1 MGAVEHSNPYSITA
15 GVCTSS
21 RGVVQREGRN
31 MRGHDAAWLRTRT
44 ALERMEAHAAVTL
57 AAVAMHRAGPVGLQ
71 PPRQQ
76 RQQQQQQQQLRTKSH
91 RLHNT
96 CTPRAEAAAAAAKTL
111 CNQCLTGHAP
121 SGSSSRAW
129 RKPTPAVRL
138 PVESKAE
145 SMRKLPRMRMTE
157 PGKLQVSVKGHDQG
171 SKGDWAKR
179 TEGTIT
185 RAPWVTELGR
195 PRDRMH
201 STTALC
207 KKTVQATHSAT
218 ALSDETANHALSN
231 SLMHRV

>member
-71 PPRQQ
+71 PPR
-76 RQQQQQQQQLRTKSH
+76 
-91 RLHNT
+91 
-96 CTPRAEAAAAAAKTL
+96 
-111 CNQCLTGHAP
+111 
-121 SGSSSRAW
+121 
-129 RKPTPAVRL
+129 
-138 PVESKAE
+138 
-145 SMRKLPRMRMTE
+145 RMTE